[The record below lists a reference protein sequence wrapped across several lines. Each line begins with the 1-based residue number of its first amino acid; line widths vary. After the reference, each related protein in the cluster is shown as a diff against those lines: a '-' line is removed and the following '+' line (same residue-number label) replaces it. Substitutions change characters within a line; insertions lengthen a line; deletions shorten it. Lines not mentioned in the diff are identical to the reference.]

1 MRFFIF
7 PQALS
12 ISLLLNFIIHK
23 IVWKLKGFGVKKII
37 ILSML
42 FNLMVFGQQRI
53 IEKGNTLYLSN
64 TIIIKLDGLKPDNLL
79 QAKLLKSIS
88 PKKLELVFSESSAI
102 LRKGTSSLSNIYILE
117 YLSDVDPGELSNKIK
132 KLKGVEWAE
141 PKLVRKVAYQ
151 PNDPFYNSGQQ
162 TNLSRISAEAAWNI
176 TKGDTNVVIAI
187 VDTGVDWTH
196 PDLEANIFVNRKEVP
211 NNGNDEDDSG
221 EFPDD
226 VNGWDFGGLDGT
238 PDNNPSEDISS
249 RYSYHGTHVAGI
261 AGAVTDNSTGIASIG
276 FNCRILPVKVAR
288 DDMRDVNGYAYVVYG
303 YEVIAYA
310 ANKGAKVINCSWGGY
325 GASMYEQSIID
336 YATSKGALIVA
347 AAGNNNTDIPFY
359 PASYQGV
366 LSVGWLNTSD
376 DTKSFAGN
384 YGGTVDVMAPGSS
397 IFSTWQRTGSGIDI
411 TYFTIGGSSMSSPLV
426 AGLAGLVYTRFP
438 NYNPLQIAEQIR
450 MTADDVD
457 LQNPG
462 YEKLLGRG
470 RINAYS
476 ALNDSGKVSVR
487 TTDITYIENGNGNG
501 MFNSGESFDVFFTL
515 TNFLKKIDFV
525 NISVESFDPSV
536 RVNLLTMSVGPI
548 ETMQTIKNAFG
559 FRIEILP
566 DSPLDKKVDFLI
578 RFTTA
583 GHEDFQ
589 WFSIKINPTYET
601 HSTNRI
607 TMTVTSKGALGYND
621 YSSNQEGMGF
631 QYLGGS
637 SLMFEGAFMYGT
649 SSSMV
654 MDAARIS
661 ESQSK
666 DFNMIT
672 PIKIISPGTFA
683 FQEGYTNFDDSGASN
698 RLGISTHFY
707 TYSFNEPLDENYI
720 IVRTA
725 LNNSSPQ
732 KIDSLYAG
740 FFIDWDIPEDDYAN
754 NTTKYDSLDNFAYG
768 YNSNTPT
775 VYVGTALISHNSY
788 GYYPIKND
796 ATTGDV
802 RLFDSNGFTD
812 AEKFITLSKNLETGF
827 QETGDISYVVSGG
840 PFNLQPGHTESIAY
854 SIAAA
859 STLDELRAVIKRS
872 REKYKS
878 VPTNIIEEKQELP
891 KEFTL
896 YQNYP
901 NPFNPS
907 TTIQYSIGKTELV
920 TLKVFDLLGR
930 EVATLV
936 NETKSTGNYH
946 FQFSAYSHNLASG
959 VYTYILQV
967 GGKTQARK
975 MVVIK

>member
-1 MRFFIF
+1 MK
-7 PQALS
+7 
-12 ISLLLNFIIHK
+12 N
-23 IVWKLKGFGVKKII
+23 II

-42 FNLMVFGQQRI
+42 FSLMVFAQQRI
-53 IEKGNTLYLSN
+53 IEKGNALYLSN
-64 TIIIKLDGLKPDNLL
+64 TIILKLDGIQPDNLL
-79 QAKLLKSIS
+79 QTKLLKSIL
-88 PKKLELVFSESSAI
+88 PQKLEPAFSESPAI
-102 LRKGTSSLSNIYILE
+102 LRKGTSTLNNIYILK
-117 YLSDVDPGELSNKIK
+117 YLSEDDPRELSNKIK
-132 KLKGVEWAE
+132 NLKGVEWAE
-141 PKLVRKVAYQ
+141 PKFVRKAAYQ

-162 TNLSRISAEAAWNI
+162 MNLNRISAEAAWNI

-196 PDLEANIFVNRKEVP
+196 PDLEANIFKNRKEIP
-211 NNGNDEDDSG
+211 GNGIDEDDG
-221 EFPDD
+221 ADFPDD
-226 VNGWDFGGLDGT
+226 FNGWDFGGLDGT
-238 PDNNPSEDISS
+238 PDNNPSEDLSS
-249 RYSYHGTHVAGI
+249 RNSYHGTHVAGI

-303 YEVIAYA
+303 YEGIVYA

-325 GASMYEQSIID
+325 GASMYEQSVID
-336 YATSKGALIVA
+336 YAVSKGALVVA

-359 PASYQGV
+359 PASYPGV
-366 LSVGWLNTSD
+366 LSVGWLNTSN
-376 DTKSFAGN
+376 DTRSNAGN

-426 AGLAGLVYTRFP
+426 AGLAGLVYTKFP
-438 NYNPLQIAEQIR
+438 HYNPLQIAEQIR
-450 MTADDVD
+450 MTADNVDV
-457 LQNPG
+457 LNPG

-470 RINAYS
+470 RINAYNALYDS
-476 ALNDSGKVSVR
+476 AKVSVR
-487 TTDITYIENGNGNG
+487 TTDITYIEKGNGNG

-515 TNFLKKIDFV
+515 TNFLKKIDYL
-525 NISVESFDPSV
+525 NISVESFDPSA
-536 RVNLLTMSVGPI
+536 RVSLLTMSVGPI
-548 ETMQTIKNAFG
+548 ETMQTVKDAYGFG
-559 FRIEILP
+559 IEILP
-566 DSPLDKKVDFLI
+566 DAPLDKKVDFLI
-578 RFTTA
+578 RYTTA
-583 GHEDFQ
+583 GHEDYQ

-607 TMTVTSKGALGYND
+607 AMTVTSKGALGYND
-621 YSSNQEGMGF
+621 YSSNLEGMGF

-637 SLMFEGAFMYGT
+637 SIMFEGAFMYGT
-649 SSSMV
+649 SSNMV

-666 DFNMIT
+666 DFKMVA
-672 PIKIISPGTFA
+672 PIKIVSPGTFA
-683 FQEGYTNFDDSGASN
+683 FQEGYANFDDSGVSN

-707 TYSFNEPLDENYI
+707 TYSFNEPQDENYI

-725 LNNSSPQ
+725 LNNSSTQ

-754 NTTKYDSLDNFAYG
+754 NTTRYDSLDNFAYA
-768 YNSNTPT
+768 YNVNTPN
-775 VYVGTALISHNSY
+775 VYVGTAIISHNSY
-788 GYYPIKND
+788 GYYPIRND
-796 ATTGDV
+796 ASTGDV

-812 AEKFITLSKNLETGF
+812 AEKFITLSNNVATGF

-840 PFNLQPGHTESIAY
+840 PFNLQPGHTENIAY

-859 STLDELRAVIKRS
+859 STIDELRTVIRRS

-878 VPTNIIEEKQELP
+878 VPTDIIEEHHELP
-891 KEFTL
+891 EEFIL

-907 TTIQYSIGKTELV
+907 TKINFTIPNTASKNFPAIQHV
-920 TLKVFDLLGR
+920 TLKVFDVLGR

-936 NETKSTGNYH
+936 NEMKIPGKY
-946 FQFSAYSHNLASG
+946 FVEFSASGQNLPSG
-959 VYTYILQV
+959 VYLYILRTGDRV
-967 GGKTQARK
+967 QARK
-975 MVVIK
+975 MIVLK

>member
-7 PQALS
+7 PQVLS

-23 IVWKLKGFGVKKII
+23 IVWKLKGIGVKKII

-53 IEKGNTLYLSN
+53 IEKGNALYLSN
-64 TIIIKLDGLKPDNLL
+64 TIILKLDGLQPDNLL

-88 PKKLELVFSESSAI
+88 PQKLELVFSESSAI
-102 LRKGTSSLSNIYILE
+102 LRKGTSSLSNIYILK

-141 PKLVRKVAYQ
+141 PKFVRKVAYQ

-162 TNLSRISAEAAWNI
+162 MNLSRISAEAAWNI

-187 VDTGVDWTH
+187 VDTGVDLTH

-249 RYSYHGTHVAGI
+249 RNSYHGTHVAGI

-303 YEVIAYA
+303 YEGIAYA

-336 YATSKGALIVA
+336 YAISKGALVVA
-347 AAGNNNTDIPFY
+347 AAGNNNSDTPFY

-426 AGLAGLVYTRFP
+426 AGLAGLVCARFP
-438 NYNPLQIAEQIR
+438 HYNPLQIAEQIR

-457 LQNPG
+457 LFNPG

-470 RINAYS
+470 RVNAFS

-487 TTDITYIENGNGNG
+487 TTDINYIENGNGNG

-515 TNFLKKIDFV
+515 TNFLKKIENL

-536 RVNLLTMSVGPI
+536 MVKLLTMSVGPF
-548 ETMQTIKNAFG
+548 ESMQTIENAFG
-559 FRIEILP
+559 FGIEILP
-566 DSPLDKKVDFLI
+566 DAPLDKKVDFLI
-578 RFTTA
+578 RYTTA
-583 GHEDFQ
+583 GHEDYQ

-601 HSTNRI
+601 HSSSRI

-637 SLMFEGAFMYGT
+637 SVMFEGAFMYGT

-666 DFNMIT
+666 DFNMVT
-672 PIKIISPGTFA
+672 PIRIVSPGTFA
-683 FQEGYTNFDDSGASN
+683 FQEGYTNFDDSGVSN

-707 TYSFNEPLDENYI
+707 TYSFNEPQDENYI

-732 KIDSLYAG
+732 KIDSLYTG

-754 NTTKYDSLDNFAYG
+754 NTTRYDSLDNFAYA
-768 YNSNTPT
+768 YNVNAPS

-788 GYYPIKND
+788 GFYPIKND
-796 ATTGDV
+796 TATGDV
-802 RLFDSNGFTD
+802 RLFDTNGFTD
-812 AEKFITLSKNLETGF
+812 AEKFITLSNGVVSGF
-827 QETGDISYVVSGG
+827 DGVSDISNVVSGG
-840 PFNLQPGHTESIAY
+840 PFSLQPGHTESIAY

-859 STLDELRAVIKRS
+859 STLDELRIVIRRS

-901 NPFNPS
+901 NPFNPT
-907 TTIQYSIGKTELV
+907 TTIKYSIPKAEFV
-920 TLKVFDLLGR
+920 TIKLFDILGN
-930 EVATLV
+930 EIGTLV
-936 NETKSTGNYH
+936 NEFKQAGIYNYTL
-946 FQFSAYSHNLASG
+946 SIINYDLPSG
-959 VYTYILQV
+959 VYFYTLKAGNIFKSGKMIL
-967 GGKTQARK
+967 
-975 MVVIK
+975 IK